1 MIPAGSFKRDWKISF
16 SKKTQI
22 ERVWPSQTNFIFVK
36 TPAADSICR
45 QLQNEGIAVR
55 KMGGYL
61 RLTAGSEQENK
72 ALLQALWKVVR

>member
-1 MIPAGSFKRDWKISF
+1 M
-16 SKKTQI
+16 
-22 ERVWPSQTNFIFVK
+22 K